1 MRFEEA
7 LEAMRK
13 GKKIR
18 RKEWEKKYIVKDES
32 LRIGVANS
40 DTGDM
45 LGLEAILC
53 GSDILADDWE
63 VASNKSPIISI
74 DGGTIKK
81 LSQEMFTKVPIEPGV
96 MYQLESEDKTMYK
109 NLEITFK
116 SGETI
121 TYKPGEWDDYAYDG
135 GAVIVK
141 HDGAWVGIYNFDH
154 VFCVELKK

>member
-13 GKKIR
+13 GKRAKRARWSNSSIM
-18 RKEWEKKYIVKDES
+18 WIDQES
-32 LRIGVANS
+32 GEMYP
-40 DTGDM
+40 GDKPRNRS
-45 LGLEAILC
+45 LSFEEIT
-53 GSDILADDWE
+53 ADDW
-63 VASNKSPIISI
+63 VVISEI
-74 DGGTIKK
+74 PLFSEKMQSALENMDDTLYKK
-81 LSQEMFTKVPIEPGV
+81 ILNTVPMNSTDIPETEG
-96 MYQLESEDKTMYK
+96 ETMYK

-141 HDGAWVGIYNFDH
+141 RDGAWVGIYNFAD

>member
-63 VASNKSPIISI
+63 VVSNGSPIISI

-81 LSQEMFTKVPIEPGV
+81 LSQEMFTEVPIEPGV
-96 MYQLESEDKTMYK
+96 MYQLESEDETMYK

-141 HDGAWVGIYNFDH
+141 HDGAWVGIYNFDN

>member
-7 LEAMRK
+7 LEAMRN

-40 DTGDM
+40 ETGDM

-53 GSDILADDWE
+53 GSDILTDDW
-63 VASNKSPIISI
+63 VVISETPPTVYI
-74 DGGTIKK
+74 DGATIKK
-81 LSQEMFTKVPIEPGV
+81 VTEEMLTSIPFEPGTL
-96 MYQLESEDKTMYK
+96 YQFESEDKTMYK
-109 NLEITFK
+109 SLEITFK
-116 SGETI
+116 SGETV
-121 TYKPGEWDDYAYDG
+121 TYGEGEWDDYAYDG
-135 GAVIVK
+135 KSVTVK
-141 HDGAWVGIYNFDH
+141 LNGAWIGIYNFDN